1 MPERSAGIL
10 LYRMSSNVSVDGV
23 ADGLADGQAEVWLG
37 HMGGPFWRRRPR
49 AWGIPKGLLEP
60 GEDECEAAL
69 REFAEEI
76 GTPAPPVE
84 YRRLGEFRQSSGKV
98 VVAFAGEADFA
109 VPEVRSSTFAL
120 EWPRGSGVVREY
132 PEIDDARWFPMA
144 EAREVIV
151 AGQLPVLA
159 ALGAALGVR
168 SGGKATGGNA

>member
-10 LYRMSSNVSVDGV
+10 LYRRQRTGAADGV
-23 ADGLADGQAEVWLG
+23 LEVWLG

-60 GEDECEAAL
+60 GEDEREAAL

-76 GTPAPPVE
+76 GTPAPAVD
-84 YRRLGEFRQSSGKV
+84 YRRLGEFRQPSGKV
-98 VVAFAGEADFA
+98 VVAFAAEADFTVA
-109 VPEVRSSTFAL
+109 EVRSNTFAL

-132 PEIDDARWFPMA
+132 PEIDDARWFPLA

-151 AGQLPVLA
+151 AGQLPMLA
-159 ALGAALGVR
+159 ALEVAPASPAG
-168 SGGKATGGNA
+168 